1 MYARRGQAHTHV
13 RAADFNARLNKNRQV
28 EAYNN
33 ELQQFHKNNVRYE
46 GAHQSDQRVETM
58 RRMSR
63 FQKQNEELMQGYQL
77 EQKAREEE
85 LRRNMSEQN
94 QQLSAALFDIKAQKL
109 AEDTNVRRICEES
122 EELKELHSRLR
133 AAKISKIRAIQLAEK
148 DALQQKATA
157 QEAALDA
164 MMERHRQDKF
174 KRDDIEAKQKF
185 DLNMQSKQILQD
197 QIASRQQRKKEA
209 YESFLKEKA
218 MVDEIVAGIEQED
231 RHKQEALLAKQK
243 ELQDNIRN
251 FLEDRRSWREAEKRK
266 TEEELR
272 RIEEYN
278 LIQEERHRELSAKK
292 QKAAD
297 EQDEVLRKLTK
308 EIEGKRREEEEMRML
323 LDELYQEEAEQKG
336 YEKEQREIEKRRQMK
351 LDMIAANEYQKA
363 VKLKVAEEQAIEEE
377 KFRQQMMKK
386 FEEDTRLEQMNAMRR
401 RREMENYKKE
411 VERLVEERRKV
422 FEASVQAELQEMRQK
437 QEQENYRQSVVERE
451 RARLLAE
458 YASDLQDHLPKG
470 VLRNDHDFE
479 VVYGRAPEFDEDKEE
494 RDLIASRNTGIAV
507 GNSSKGK
514 DRSDSRTSQGR
525 RSSRQYDYDYDDRQA
540 STSEGRSRPV
550 SQQNRRPVSQQN
562 RRQNPASPKNEFS
575 VNSDFF
581 NGTGVGSRAGSRAG
595 SRNGRSRNGSYAD
608 QKGPVDRP
616 F

>member
-1 MYARRGQAHTHV
+1 
-13 RAADFNARLNKNRQV
+13 
-28 EAYNN
+28 
-33 ELQQFHKNNVRYE
+33 
-46 GAHQSDQRVETM
+46 M